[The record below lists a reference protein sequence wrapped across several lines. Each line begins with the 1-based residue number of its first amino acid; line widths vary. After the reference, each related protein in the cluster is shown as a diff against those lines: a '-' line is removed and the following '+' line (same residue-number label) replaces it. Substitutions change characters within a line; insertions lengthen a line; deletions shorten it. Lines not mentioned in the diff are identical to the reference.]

1 MNLNLTTTVFSGA
14 VAVIVVALVFIGV
27 GRTSRR
33 RAKRVVAV
41 APVAA
46 TPTTTAS
53 ADDPTFPMPRV
64 VDSDPPTISMEKL
77 KPYAEQLR
85 REGYAEGE
93 AVGLRALQAATR
105 PPVWLPRS
113 RRPRQRPGHDLSRP
127 DALRPYKEDSH
138 G

>member
-1 MNLNLTTTVFSGA
+1 MNLNTTVISGT
-14 VAVIVVALVFIGV
+14 VALIVVALVLLGV
-27 GRTSRR
+27 GHASKR
-33 RAKRVVAV
+33 RARAKPAV
-41 APVAA
+41 APA
-46 TPTTTAS
+46 PEL
-53 ADDPTFPMPRV
+53 DDPTFPMIRV
-64 VDSDPPTISMEKL
+64 LDSDPPTISMEKL

-113 RRPRQRPGHDLSRP
+113 TRRRQRPGHDPIRP
-127 DALRPYKEDSH
+127 DALRPHHKEDSH